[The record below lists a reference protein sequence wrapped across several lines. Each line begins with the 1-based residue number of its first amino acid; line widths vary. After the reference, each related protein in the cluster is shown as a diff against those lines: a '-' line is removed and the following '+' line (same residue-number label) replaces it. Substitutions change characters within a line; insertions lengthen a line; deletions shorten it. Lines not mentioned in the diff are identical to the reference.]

1 MTSEHEEWLERA
13 AAAQRAKRYDE
24 AREYAMRVV
33 REDGRNAKALWIVA
47 TSTSSLSERRNALNM
62 LLRVQPDNLPARQ
75 MLNAIDQ
82 ERKATNEVKAVS
94 ATNATK
100 ATGEHKPISA
110 AKATGELKALGTTK
124 ATAELKAVG
133 ASKATSEQKAVN
145 AANTNP
151 PAASNVIRPIKANNA
166 PQGHFL
172 LYTTVAVALLI
183 IAATIAAAVT
193 L

>member
-94 ATNATK
+94 ATK

-110 AKATGELKALGTTK
+110 TKATGELKALGATK

-133 ASKATSEQKAVN
+133 ASKATGEQKAVN